1 MKLGQS
7 VLIQCSHF
15 PSKSLRKRFKKIKEK
30 KTIRKSVLG
39 GWVFLYPFLPIFF
52 TNLFFVNLFCKT
64 QVERRRK
71 ISYNGG
77 MTGCP
82 PQTFFLF
89 SSFLNLS
96 LIKINN
102 IQTFSRSWIYFALD
116 LSWWPWVALLFERK
130 MVQKLIWA
138 WHATSGGAKTAAEP
152 NKWANNKCTN
162 NTRKIFNGRWI
173 DCTNNLIWLPR
184 ALILGQKND
193 SILFGPTMLQKV
205 SDKIGGKINKELK
218 SEDEAIVSTLFW
230 YIIYDHGHGIW
241 YHILVH

>member
-1 MKLGQS
+1 
-7 VLIQCSHF
+7 
-15 PSKSLRKRFKKIKEK
+15 
-30 KTIRKSVLG
+30 
-39 GWVFLYPFLPIFF
+39 
-52 TNLFFVNLFCKT
+52 
-64 QVERRRK
+64 
-71 ISYNGG
+71 

-102 IQTFSRSWIYFALD
+102 KQTFSRSWIYFALD

-193 SILFGPTMLQKV
+193 SILLIWSNHAT
-205 SDKIGGKINKELK
+205 E
-218 SEDEAIVSTLFW
+218 SEWQNWRQNQQGIEEWRWGNSFN
-230 YIIYDHGHGIW
+230 IILI
-241 YHILVH
+241 YHIWPWPWDLISHISALTVCFNGYGENVRTSKPCGHKTCTTNASPPGSAKHSN